1 MGHVGNMNPEPK
13 MAVFQLFNANGIIE
27 ITGCLSVDGH
37 GQQLSKILSFLNA
50 LFIGLFCQLRF
61 L

>member
-13 MAVFQLFNANGIIE
+13 MAVLQLFNTDGIIE
-27 ITGCLSVDGH
+27 VTGCLSVDGH
-37 GQQLSKILSFLNA
+37 GQQLPEILSFSNA
-50 LFIGLFCQLRF
+50 LSIRLFCQLRF